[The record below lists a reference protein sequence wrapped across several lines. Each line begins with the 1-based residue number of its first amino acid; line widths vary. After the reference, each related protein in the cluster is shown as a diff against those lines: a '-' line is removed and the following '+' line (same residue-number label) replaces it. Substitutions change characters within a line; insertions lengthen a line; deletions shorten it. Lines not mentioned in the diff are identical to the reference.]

1 MADNSTVSGGS
12 NSSSSN
18 SSSSSNNNTF
28 AAQAVQLLPLLRRC
42 VFLPTVL
49 IGALM
54 CAAILATLVARRR
67 RLLTSQLDKV
77 FALLIIVIEVWA
89 VSTAIRFIL
98 DEDPNL
104 ITDGYSRADAAT
116 SYICYLWL
124 ITTNIMLA
132 VSRYFAFKEKSQESV
147 RNYFGGMIA
156 FSLLISLALIWIC
169 FAMPT
174 LPIRFGVEVATSQAS
189 NRTKL
194 GVGLVILIAI
204 FSVVAIYANTYR
216 MISRRLAEV
225 WPSRLDLRIRLL
237 LQKKAIK
244 TCAIMGASSVLSYL
258 PVTIALLLSL
268 VLRDGSQ
275 DIPFWL
281 WGFLTELAFLD
292 CVLSPVMMLV
302 FMPSIRRSVFSVL
315 QISKSESGSDG
326 FPRSDE
332 LDDIELE
339 RAL

>member
-1 MADNSTVSGGS
+1 
-12 NSSSSN
+12 
-18 SSSSSNNNTF
+18 
-28 AAQAVQLLPLLRRC
+28 
-42 VFLPTVL
+42 
-49 IGALM
+49 M

-132 VSRYFAFKEKSQESV
+132 VSRYFAFKEKSQES
-147 RNYFGGMIA
+147 
-156 FSLLISLALIWIC
+156 
-169 FAMPT
+169 PT